1 MPNGAEA
8 LGLEPF
14 EIVNGDGEGDVL
26 ILCEH
31 ASWHVPAAF
40 DLGLRP
46 EDEQSHAAWDPGAR
60 GVALR
65 LSEALDAPLVAGT
78 VSRLVYDCNR
88 PPDAESAMPVVSE
101 RISIPGN
108 RDLRPEDREAR
119 TAAVYRPFVSAV
131 DRVVADR
138 ASRGKSTLLITVHSF
153 TPRYFDE
160 WREVEI
166 GILHDADSR
175 LADAMLAAA
184 RNLPHR
190 HVARNQPY
198 GPEDG
203 VTHSLRRHGLKH
215 GFPNAMIELRN
226 DLVQTPQQ
234 QEAMARELLLLIR
247 PAMAGLEPSHA

>member
-1 MPNGAEA
+1 MPSDVEA
-8 LGLEPF
+8 LDLAPF
-14 EIVNGDGEGDVL
+14 EIVNGGGAGDVL
-26 ILCEH
+26 LLCEH

-60 GVALR
+60 AVALR

-101 RISIPGN
+101 RIRIPGN
-108 RDLRPEDREAR
+108 RGLRPADREAR
-119 TAAVYRPFVSAV
+119 TAAIYRPFVEAV

-138 ASRGKSTLLITVHSF
+138 TSRGLSTVLVTIHSF
-153 TPRYFDE
+153 TPRYFDQ

-175 LADAMLAAA
+175 LADAMLTAAHS
-184 RNLPHR
+184 LPHR

-215 GFPNAMIELRN
+215 GIPNAMIELRN
-226 DLVQTPQQ
+226 DLVQTPEQQ
-234 QEAMARELLLLIR
+234 DAMAEELLLLIR
-247 PAMAGLEPSHA
+247 PALAGLEPQDA